1 MENLPYGIDVFNCGE
16 TKFHDWIVRQISL
29 ITIESISI
37 ERSTSPL
44 HSPFVTALR
53 RVSEIE
59 SIQFKVLL
67 DDGHIAKGECV
78 ATPAIM
84 GDSLEQIDKELRHI
98 AIPEL
103 LALKNIKEEDFLD
116 IVLNLP
122 ICNSA
127 RAAVDFALWGLCN
140 EIKSLSIK
148 TDVTIPVCDISE
160 LPNLLD
166 RRIKEGFSVMKLKVG
181 HETLSDLRARMEII
195 AAREVS
201 ELLIRIDPNQSWSIE
216 YALSAM
222 NLLGDFADLI
232 EYVEQPLS
240 RFSLD
245 DNLKLKQSS
254 DIALMVDETLMGL
267 DDVDRIIDIGA
278 FSWAN
283 IKLIKAGGIYPAL
296 QMAKQLSEAGIKVS
310 IGSMM
315 ESEYGLCSAAQLA
328 HLVNPL
334 SVHDLDAA
342 WWLKEKTVRYENGI
356 LKT

>member
-1 MENLPYGIDVFNCGE
+1 
-16 TKFHDWIVRQISL
+16 L
-29 ITIESISI
+29 ITIESVSI
-37 ERSTSPL
+37 EKRTSPL

-59 SIQFKVLL
+59 SIQFKLLL
-67 DDGHIAKGECV
+67 DDGRIAKGECV

-84 GDSLEQIDKELRHI
+84 GDSIEQIERD
-98 AIPEL
+98 
-103 LALKNIKEEDFLD
+103 LKRVKEEELPK
-116 IVLNLP
+116 IALNLP
-122 ICNSA
+122 ISNSA
-127 RAAVDFALWGLCN
+127 RAAVDFALWSLCN
-140 EIKSLSIK
+140 EIRPVSIK
-148 TDVTIPVCDISE
+148 TDVTIPICDISE
-160 LPNLLD
+160 LSNLLD
-166 RRIKEGFSVMKLKVG
+166 HRIEEGFSVMKLKVG
-181 HETLSDLRARMEII
+181 QETLSDLRARIEII
-195 AAREVS
+195 AAREIS
-201 ELLIRIDPNQSWSIE
+201 GLLIRIDPNQSWSME

-222 NLLGDFADLI
+222 NLLGEFADLI

-240 RFSLD
+240 KFSLD

-267 DDVDRIIDIGA
+267 DDVNRIIDIGA

-296 QMAKQLSEAGIKVS
+296 QMANQLSEAGIKVS

-315 ESEYGLCSAAQLA
+315 ESEFGLYSAAQLA

-342 WWLKEKTVRYENGI
+342 WWLKEKTVSYENGI

>member
-1 MENLPYGIDVFNCGE
+1 M
-16 TKFHDWIVRQISL
+16 
-29 ITIESISI
+29 ITIESVSI
-37 ERSTSPL
+37 ETRISPL
-44 HSPFVTALR
+44 HSPFATALR

-59 SIQFKVLL
+59 SIQFKLLL
-67 DDGHIAKGECV
+67 DDGRIAKGECV

-84 GDSLEQIDKELRHI
+84 GDSIEQIEKELKDI
-98 AIPEL
+98 VFPEL
-103 LALKNIKEEDFLD
+103 LSLKKIKEEELPE
-116 IVLNLP
+116 IALNLP
-122 ICNSA
+122 ISNSA
-127 RAAVDFALWGLCN
+127 RSAVDFALWSLCN
-140 EIKSLSIK
+140 EIKPVSIK
-148 TDVTIPVCDISE
+148 TDVTIPICDISE
-160 LPNLLD
+160 LSNLLD
-166 RRIKEGFSVMKLKVG
+166 HRIAEGFSVMKLKVG
-181 HETLSDLRARMEII
+181 QETLSDLRARIEII
-195 AAREVS
+195 AAREIS
-201 ELLIRIDPNQSWSIE
+201 GLLIRIDPNQAWSME

-222 NLLGDFADLI
+222 NVLGEFVDLI

-240 RFSLD
+240 KFSLD

-267 DDVDRIIDIGA
+267 DDVNRIIDIGA

-315 ESEYGLCSAAQLA
+315 ESEFGLCSAAQLA

-342 WWLKEKTVRYENGI
+342 WWLKEKTVSYENGI